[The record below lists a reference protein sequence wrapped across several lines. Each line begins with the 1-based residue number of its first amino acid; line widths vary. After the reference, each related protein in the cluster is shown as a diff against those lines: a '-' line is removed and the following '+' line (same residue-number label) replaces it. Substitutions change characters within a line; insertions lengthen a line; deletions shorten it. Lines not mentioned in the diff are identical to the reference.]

1 MLSPHC
7 RILLI
12 IVAQQYL
19 CRAQNNAQVPAVRG
33 AASVL
38 ERRQFC
44 QWPCKCRAKPQCA
57 PGVSSVLDGC
67 GCCKSC
73 ARQIGEACNERDIC
87 DPHKGMYCDFSRDQ
101 PRYEVGI
108 CAYMMAVGCD
118 LNGKHYENGE
128 AFQPSPLYK
137 CTCIA
142 GAIGCTPIFI
152 QKPAGLLSP
161 AGLQANTPAGLR
173 GTKDPR
179 KNQQDTTY
187 RSMPAYRDPPL
198 AWKKNCLV
206 QSTPWSPCS
215 RTCGMGISV
224 RVSNDNGKCEM
235 RKDRRLCLLRP
246 CDKKALKSMKMPR
259 GKTCRPKFQAKKA
272 EKFNLSGCTS
282 TKKLRPTYCGVCTD
296 KRCCV
301 PNKSRMITVDF
312 KCKSGSNI
320 KWKMQWVTSCVC
332 QRKCNDPGDMFS
344 ELYLL

>member
-12 IVAQQYL
+12 VLAHQYL
-19 CRAQNNAQVPAVRG
+19 CRAQNHAQLPAVRG
-33 AASVL
+33 AGGAV
-38 ERRQFC
+38 ERKQFC

-101 PRYEVGI
+101 PHYEVGI

-118 LNGKHYENGE
+118 LNGKHYENGQ

-142 GAIGCTPIFI
+142 GAIGCTPVFI
-152 QKPAGLLSP
+152 QKPTGLLGP
-161 AGLQANTPAGLR
+161 ASLQANAPAGLR
-173 GTKDPR
+173 SAQDPR
-179 KNQQDTTY
+179 KNQQDTIY

-272 EKFNLSGCTS
+272 EKLHLSGCSS

-301 PNKSRMITVDF
+301 PNKSRMLTVAF
-312 KCKSGSNI
+312 KCKSGTNV
-320 KWKMQWVTSCVC
+320 KWKMQWITSCVC
-332 QRKCNDPGDMFS
+332 QRKCGDPGDMFS